1 MKQNQLI
8 WVDEQDNVIGYG
20 NKLET
25 HRLEKMHRAF
35 SVFLYD
41 NKEQKMLLQKR
52 AGGKYHSGGLWSNA
66 CCSHP
71 YKDESWEQAVQRG
84 LFKELGL
91 SSVLATPVTPVIF
104 LAKFQ
109 YYSNYG
115 ELSENEL
122 DYVFLFLPDP
132 VQIAQIT
139 PNPDEIAAIQ
149 WMTLGEIDRLLL
161 QSPELFTSWFPQAY
175 QIAKNALSK
184 GGNRGDFSETKIF
197 QI

>member
-8 WVDEQDNVIGYG
+8 WVDERDNVIGYG
-20 NKLET
+20 TKLET
-25 HRLEKMHRAF
+25 HRLEKLHRAY

-41 NKEQKMLLQKR
+41 SREQKMLLQKR
-52 AGGKYHSGGLWSNA
+52 ADGKYHSGGLWSNA

-71 YKDESWEQAVQRG
+71 YKDESWGQAVQRG
-84 LFKELGL
+84 LQNELGL
-91 SSVLATPVTPVIF
+91 LPVLAASGAPVFF
-104 LAKFQ
+104 LAKFL

-122 DYVFLFLPDP
+122 DYVFLYLPDP

-149 WMTLGEIDRLLL
+149 WLTPREVDWLLL
-161 QSPELFTSWFPQAY
+161 HSPELFTSWFPQAY

-184 GGNRGDFSETKIF
+184 GRD
-197 QI
+197 